1 MNFMDILYN
10 LVIGPL
16 QLVFEIIYNVAFK
29 LTNHPGLSII
39 VLSTVMN
46 FLVLPLYK
54 RADEMQEEQ
63 RLIEEKLEKGISHIK
78 KTFSGDEKMMILN
91 TYYRQNNYRPT
102 DSLNGAV
109 SLLLQVPFFMAAYN
123 FLANLSLLEGVSF
136 GPIMDLSRPDNL
148 IEVGSFS
155 LNVLPVLMTLINIIS
170 TVIYTKGQPL
180 KSKLML
186 FLMAGFFLVFLYTSP
201 SGLVFYWTLNNVFA
215 LLKNMFHTFKIP
227 GKVLVYISSLTSIG
241 LIIYSLTGY
250 AGGSMK
256 KKVFLIGLAL
266 LLQIPLIVKK
276 MPEISLKSGVP
287 CYKYMIC
294 AGLLA
299 SILVGVYIPSTII
312 AASPEEFIDVS
323 YFYHPLNY
331 ILQSCSIA
339 LGFFVIWVGIFY
351 WLASNNVKLL
361 FEKAMWI
368 LCAVFMVNY
377 LFFGKNL
384 GILLPNLQYEKT
396 MVFAFR
402 EHIINISILLVIV
415 ILVFVLG
422 LKYGKQLHR
431 AFVFVM
437 LAFMVMSGIN
447 IVKANSVVASYS
459 QRVAQHEAEKPY
471 FNLSKDGENIVI
483 IMVDRGLGFMLPYI
497 FEEKPELVEQFDGF
511 TWYKNTISYG
521 NSTNFGVPGVYG
533 GYEYIPTEM
542 NKRENE
548 KLVDKHNEALKVL
561 PHIYDENGYNVT
573 VLDPSYANYSWIPDL
588 SIYDEYE
595 NINTYNTEGM
605 FSGEESGYRNVLAN
619 NRNFFCFS
627 LMKSLPTI
635 VQPFVYNG
643 ANYLSLNDGAYAY
656 NFQDITSLTTATG
669 IGANFMKAYE
679 VLDKLDSI
687 SKITDEKSKNF
698 VFMSNDTPHDAIMLQ
713 TPNYEPEIDVDNT
726 EYYESIKDCY
736 TVDGIE
742 LKMEDES
749 HVSHYHVNVATM
761 IKLGEWLEFLK
772 ENDVYDNTKIIFV
785 SDHGAWLNQID
796 EQIFNIDGTEID
808 TERFRPLLMVKD
820 FNAEGFE
827 VSDKFMTNADVPTIA
842 LKGTIDNPVNPFTG
856 NAINSEYKEKNEN
869 YITLSNEWDVLKN
882 CGNVFKPD
890 RWVKVENGDT
900 FNVDNWSYISDVTSN
915 PKESDKD

>member
-1 MNFMDILYN
+1 MNFIDILYN

-16 QLVFEIIYNVAFK
+16 QLVFEIIYNIAFK

-136 GPIMDLSRPDNL
+136 GPIMDLSRPDSL
-148 IEVGSFS
+148 FEIGGFS
-155 LNVLPVLMTLINIIS
+155 LNILPILMTLINVIS

-227 GKVLVYISSLTSIG
+227 GKILSYIASFVSIG
-241 LIIYSLTGY
+241 IMIFTLIGY
-250 AGGSMK
+250 PEGSMK
-256 KKVFLIGLAL
+256 KKVFLVALAF
-266 LLQIPLIVKK
+266 LLQIPLIIKK
-276 MPEISLKSGVP
+276 IPKISLKSEKP
-287 CYKYMIC
+287 NYKYIIC
-294 AGLLA
+294 TGVLA
-299 SILVGVYIPSTII
+299 SIFLGIYIPSNII
-312 AASPEEFIDVS
+312 AASPEEFIDVTF
-323 YFYHPLNY
+323 FYHPLNY

-339 LGFFVIWVGIFY
+339 IGFFVIWVGIFY
-351 WLASNNVKLL
+351 WLASDNIKLL
-361 FEKAMWI
+361 FEKAMWV
-368 LCAVFMVNY
+368 LCAVFIVNY

-384 GILLPNLQYEKT
+384 GILLPNLQYEQDMIFT
-396 MVFAFR
+396 FR
-402 EHIINISILLVIV
+402 ENIINIAILLVVVALI
-415 ILVFVLG
+415 FGLG
-422 LKYGKQLHR
+422 LKFGKHLHR

-437 LAFMVMSGIN
+437 LAFLVMSGIN
-447 IVKANSVVASYS
+447 VVKTNNVIAAYS
-459 QRVAQHEAEKPY
+459 QRIEEYEDEQPY
-471 FNLSKDGENIVI
+471 FNLSKEGENVVI
-483 IMVDRGLGFMLPYI
+483 IMVDRALGFMMPYI
-497 FEEKPELVEQFDGF
+497 LEEKPELVEQFDGF

-533 GYEYIPTEM
+533 GYEYIPSEM
-542 NKRENE
+542 NEREDE

-573 VLDPSYANYSWIPDL
+573 VLDPSYANYKWIPDL
-588 SIYDEYE
+588 SIYSEYE
-595 NINTYNTEGM
+595 NINTYNTKGM
-605 FSGEESGYRNVLAN
+605 FSDEETIYRNILAN

-627 LMKSLPTI
+627 IMKSLPTI
-635 VQPFVYNG
+635 MQPFVYNSS
-643 ANYLSLNDGAYAY
+643 NYLSLSEGVYEY
-656 NFQDITSLTTATG
+656 NFQNATSLTTATG
-669 IGANFMKAYE
+669 IGANFMEAYE
-679 VLDKLDSI
+679 VLDKLDRISI
-687 SKITDEKSKNF
+687 VSDDETKNF
-698 VFMSNDTPHDAIMLQ
+698 VIMSNDTAHDAIMLQ
-713 TPNYEPEIDVDNT
+713 TPNYEPKIDVDNT
-726 EYYESIKDCY
+726 DYYEDIKGCY

-749 HVSHYHVNVATM
+749 HVSHYHVNMATM
-761 IKLGEWLEFLK
+761 IKLGEWLEYLK
-772 ENDVYDNTKIIFV
+772 DNDVYDNTKIIFV
-785 SDHGAWLNQID
+785 SDHGAWLDQID
-796 EQIFNIDGTEID
+796 EQIFTIDGAEID
-808 TERFRPLLMVKD
+808 TGRFRPLLMVKD
-820 FNAEGFE
+820 FNAKGFE
-827 VSDKFMTNADVPTIA
+827 ESDEFMTNADVPTLA
-842 LKGTIDNPVNPFTG
+842 LDGTIDNPVNPFTG

-869 YITLSNEWDVLKN
+869 YITLSNEWDVLTN